1 MGWKG
6 DVWKQDY
13 GADEIQLGGAAGIA
27 GGGWVGMGMV
37 DGGENGVCG
46 RMERNGNWRTPRAE
60 GGAGTLRA
68 VHCAP
73 GRGQGDVYLL
83 YYAQMC
89 ERETEPKRL
98 TLVVPVYNAP
108 DLARALVARL
118 PELEEAARGCGFELV
133 ETILVDD
140 GSDVRLD
147 AAVPGDGADARLDA
161 VVPGDGSDGRL
172 DAAVPGDGKRLV
184 VLRTEPNRG
193 KGAAVRRG
201 ALAAK
206 GDWVLMSDVD
216 LSAPFAEFARLA
228 PYADAWIVCG
238 SRFGRPGM
246 PLVRR
251 FLSRV
256 FHVVVRMTCG
266 MDVQDTQCGFK
277 LFRMDVMRAVFAAQ
291 RIERFAFDVELI
303 RRARD
308 AGGTVKE
315 VPVAWCGGKR
325 SSLRVFRD
333 APRMLWDLLRIGPC
347 RASSRDRTRAGR

>member
-1 MGWKG
+1 M
-6 DVWKQDY
+6 Y
-13 GADEIQLGGAAGIA
+13 E
-27 GGGWVGMGMV
+27 
-37 DGGENGVCG
+37 
-46 RMERNGNWRTPRAE
+46 E
-60 GGAGTLRA
+60 G
-68 VHCAP
+68 
-73 GRGQGDVYLL
+73 
-83 YYAQMC
+83 
-89 ERETEPKRL
+89 TEPRRL

-108 DLARALVARL
+108 DLARALVARI
-118 PELEEAARGCGFELV
+118 PELDAAARGSGFELV

-147 AAVPGDGADARLDA
+147 AAPQTIHASAYGARRANSA
-161 VVPGDGSDGRL
+161 
-172 DAAVPGDGKRLV
+172 
-184 VLRTEPNRG
+184 N
-193 KGAAVRRG
+193 GAERSTS
-201 ALAAK
+201 
-206 GDWVLMSDVD
+206 LMSTQP
-216 LSAPFAEFARLA
+216 PFR
-228 PYADAWIVCG
+228 Y
-238 SRFGRPGM
+238 GRPGM

-251 FLSRV
+251 FLSRA
-256 FHVVVRMTCG
+256 FHALVRLACG

-347 RASSRDRTRAGR
+347 RASSQDRTRAGR